1 MEKSSEKQPREHIR
15 IRLRDGALAE
25 VSICHVDGE
34 GAASGASKVLLHNMS
49 PSGLRFQSQLR
60 FPVSKSYLLQFSI
73 TLDDWQFCL
82 LGHVVW
88 RRKEDNFYVYGCSFI
103 PDEGIRKAIV
113 CALQA
118 KLKAMSPR
126 QARIHELYRRM
137 TYKKEAEL
145 NRLDVKG

>member
-15 IRLRDGALAE
+15 IRLREGAQAE
-25 VSICHVDGE
+25 VSICHIQGKGVDS
-34 GAASGASKVLLHNMS
+34 AASTVLLHNMS
-49 PSGLRFQSQLR
+49 PAGLRFQSYLR

-73 TLDDWQFCL
+73 TLDEWQFCL

-88 RRKEDNFYVYGCSFI
+88 RRKEDNYYVYGCSFI
-103 PDEGIRKAIV
+103 PDEEIRKAIM
-113 CALQA
+113 CALLA

-126 QARIHELYRRM
+126 ETRIHELYRRLSFQ
-137 TYKKEAEL
+137 KEASL